1 MNMIEVKNPTKQLGE
16 VPHSQSG
23 CLTEWAWQ
31 RFTNQNSK
39 QEHWND
45 L

>member
-1 MNMIEVKNPTKQLGE
+1 MNMIEDKNLTKQFGE

-23 CLTEWAWQ
+23 YLPERSWQ